1 MYNKDELKNQ
11 LTLNQ
16 VSQLLAELGGEP
28 TLEKNGTV
36 LIAQT
41 ICHNHPGE
49 GSHKLYYYDN
59 TKLFKCYTDC
69 SSTFDIFE
77 LIIKIKTGSLHNVK
91 TGTKHRVI
99 FLRPTA

>member
-1 MYNKDELKNQ
+1 MYDKDNLKNK
-11 LTLNQ
+11 LTINQ
-16 VSQLLAELGGEP
+16 ISQLLAELGGEP
-28 TLEKNGTV
+28 TIEKSGSI

-77 LIIKIKTGSLHNVK
+77 LIIRTQIRFVNTILIFKVFILFHN
-91 TGTKHRVI
+91 
-99 FLRPTA
+99 